1 MICNF
6 FSHSNK
12 WLYHVLNSGIRYKK
26 IKMKKH
32 RRFALNLILML
43 VVVFAKNTFAEPI
56 KKPLYID
63 LIRVLGF
70 IAGQNLDL
78 DRIKDAYPALSLQ
91 VKKTKLEFNSA
102 FGVSERNIKKELK
115 NILKDRYPKY
125 IAAMKRQLNIML
137 KPQHITRNAADKF
150 IKEVNLRVAG
160 KLPSPILETLLSYQF
175 KERPVSEFTYGFKNV
190 YLTKD
195 NIKSKGLD
203 LKIEYVKS
211 WSKRE
216 GNRPNV
222 IQFFRSDNGRG
233 PAYALIMVRDI
244 VEEAQAQ
251 SELSPQE
258 IKAFMTFEGSK
269 ALALKAFS
277 KNSLIEM
284 ANEMGLTNIRDINTK
299 RIVID
304 NWPGALLEFTGDKQR
319 LDTTITI
326 YNRTYVA
333 IYKNYM
339 IYLQCFVAKSPN
351 DTKDDLKDKIL
362 QFNPLFRLMANSLII
377 QNQY

>member
-1 MICNF
+1 
-6 FSHSNK
+6 
-12 WLYHVLNSGIRYKK
+12 
-26 IKMKKH
+26 MKKH
-32 RRFALNLILML
+32 QILTLNLILMF

-63 LIRVLGF
+63 LSRALGF
-70 IAGQNLDL
+70 VAGQNLSL

-91 VKKTKLEFNSA
+91 IKKTKLEFNGA
-102 FGVSERNIKKELK
+102 FGVSERNIKKELE
-115 NILKDRYPKY
+115 NILKDKYPKY
-125 IAAMKRQLNIML
+125 IAAMKRQLNITL

-150 IKEVNLRVAG
+150 IKEVNSRAAG

-175 KERPVSEFTYGFKNV
+175 KERPVNEFLYGFKNI
-190 YLTKD
+190 YRTKD
-195 NIKSKGLD
+195 NLKAKGLD
-203 LKIEYVKS
+203 LQIEYVKS

-233 PAYALIMVRDI
+233 PASALIMVRDI
-244 VEEAQAQ
+244 VKEAQAQ
-251 SELSPQE
+251 SELPLQE

-284 ANEMGLTNIRDINTK
+284 ANEMGLSNIRDINTK

-339 IYLQCFVAKSPN
+339 IFLQCLVAKSPN
-351 DTKDDLKDKIL
+351 DTKDDLKAKIL

-377 QNQY
+377 QSQY